1 MRPNEIGDGRG
12 EGVRRLHERRG
23 MGDEILYWTRGRWRC
38 RWSGFLAKS
47 SNDSRTEEEEEEE
60 SGQD

>member
-23 MGDEILYWTRGRWRC
+23 MGGM
-38 RWSGFLAKS
+38 KS
-47 SNDSRTEEEEEEE
+47 YT
-60 SGQD
+60 GQGEGGGVGGLGS